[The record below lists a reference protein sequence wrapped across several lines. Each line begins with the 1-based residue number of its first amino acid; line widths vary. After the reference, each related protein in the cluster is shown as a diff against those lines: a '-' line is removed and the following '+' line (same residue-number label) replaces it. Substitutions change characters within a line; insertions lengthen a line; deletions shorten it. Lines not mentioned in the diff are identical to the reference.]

1 MKQRPDF
8 EKELLVQMTS
18 CAVLPLFFFA
28 LFCSLLIALL
38 MFGQGRMMGAL
49 LSLRQCAAVGA
60 GFSGGAFLLTVLW
73 MIKRAKKA
81 AARRTEEFALV
92 LDRME
97 RAESGDRE
105 ALGSIPEDNGFR
117 ILAEIYGQTIGSLME
132 QMEKNR
138 KMAELVAA
146 SQRKQLESQFNPHF
160 LYNTLENIR
169 YMCKM
174 EPSAAERMVFSLS
187 NLLRYSLD
195 TGRAQVPLRE
205 DLDHLKNYLSIL
217 ELRFG
222 SRFSCRI
229 QIEPDA
235 LDCVIPRLVLQP
247 MIENAVKYGFGRMPE
262 LEVELKAYVHEEKLM
277 MICRD
282 NGVGMSLTKLSE
294 LQNILNR
301 EQEPGRHSGLY
312 NINRR
317 IGLLYGVP
325 YGVQI
330 RSVEGRGTTLV
341 VILPAKEEK
350 DAQGTDRGG

>member
-1 MKQRPDF
+1 MKRRPDF
-8 EKELLVQMTS
+8 EKELLIQITS
-18 CAVLPLFFFA
+18 CAVLPLFFFSVFTSLFTA
-28 LFCSLLIALL
+28 LLLFSRRRIVGSILTLGQCIAL
-38 MFGQGRMMGAL
+38 GA
-49 LSLRQCAAVGA
+49 V
-60 GFSGGAFLLTVLW
+60 FSGSAFLITILW
-73 MIKRAKKA
+73 MVKRARKA

-92 LDRME
+92 LERME
-97 RAESGDRE
+97 QAEDGDRE

-117 ILAEIYGQTIGSLME
+117 ILAEVYGQTIANLME

-169 YMCKM
+169 YMCKL
-174 EPSAAERMVFSLS
+174 EPPVAERMVFSLS

-222 SRFSCRI
+222 SRFFCRI
-229 QIEPDA
+229 QVEPDA

-247 MIENAVKYGFGRMPE
+247 MIENAVKYGFGRQPE

-294 LQNILNR
+294 LQDMLNR
-301 EQEPGRHSGLY
+301 EQEPGSHSGLY
-312 NINRR
+312 NIHRR

-325 YGVQI
+325 YGVKI
-330 RSVEGRGTTLV
+330 RSAEGRGTTLV

-350 DAQGTDRGG
+350 NAQGTDR